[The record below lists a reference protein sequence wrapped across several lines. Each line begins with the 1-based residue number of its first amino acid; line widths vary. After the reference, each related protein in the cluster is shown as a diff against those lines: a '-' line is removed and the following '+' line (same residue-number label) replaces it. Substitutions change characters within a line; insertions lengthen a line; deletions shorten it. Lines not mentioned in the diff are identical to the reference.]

1 MAQELELDPRAAGE
15 DAIAPL
21 ARLAELRLR
30 HGRIEEAER
39 PRSRRSSTL
48 GAACRADE
56 AAALVLS
63 LGGYGRSAARAEPLS
78 RREQEVLA
86 LRAEGPTN
94 AEIAARLVISE
105 KTAGHHV
112 SRVYRKLDL
121 RNRVEAA
128 AYALR
133 HRATPFADP

>member
-1 MAQELELDPRAAGE
+1 VAQELELDPCAAGE

-56 AAALVLS
+56 AAALVLLPRRLRS
-63 LGGYGRSAARAEPLS
+63 KRSARGAA
-78 RREQEVLA
+78 LA
-86 LRAEGPTN
+86 A
-94 AEIAARLVISE
+94 
-105 KTAGHHV
+105 
-112 SRVYRKLDL
+112 
-121 RNRVEAA
+121 
-128 AYALR
+128 
-133 HRATPFADP
+133 